1 MASAFVATLANPTWW
16 TIALAA
22 FLVRGG
28 LLLILLPLITLPTTA
43 SLTTDFAPV
52 LETLLLG
59 RSSLA
64 GFAMML
70 ALAGG
75 IVVAV
80 AAAGLAGSWL
90 DLALV
95 REAAADE
102 DVDLPWRPVNGSIR
116 EAFSIRLTAHLPTLA
131 ALAYAA
137 VRLVTVGYE
146 EFTSPGD
153 SGMPVAL
160 RIISRAPE
168 ALVLVVLAWLLG
180 ETVGSLAA
188 RRAAIGLG
196 RSAALRESVGQVLR
210 PRGLATLAITSAA
223 LIGVWLPFEGTVRP
237 AWEHIRAYLLDSAPS
252 VPLAAALVLL
262 ISTYVLGLAVV
273 GAALAWRATAWTA
286 EVAPPPVL
294 DRGLPLGPAE
304 AAGPEIAR
312 G

>member
-16 TIALAA
+16 AIALAA

-43 SLTTDFAPV
+43 SLITDLAPV
-52 LETLLLG
+52 LEALVLG
-59 RSSLA
+59 RSSVEGFVLTLA
-64 GFAMML
+64 IAGAIL
-70 ALAGG
+70 AAL
-75 IVVAV
+75 

-102 DVDLPWRPVNGSIR
+102 DVDLPWRPVNGSVR
-116 EAFSIRLTAHLPTLA
+116 QAFSIRLTAHLPTLV

-137 VRLVTVGYE
+137 LRLITVGYE

-153 SGMPVAL
+153 PGMPVAA
-160 RIISRAPE
+160 RIISRAPD
-168 ALVLVVLAWLLG
+168 ALVVVVLAWLIG

-188 RRAAIGLG
+188 RRAALGLG
-196 RSAALRESVGQVLR
+196 TPAALLGSLRQVIR
-210 PRGLATLAITSAA
+210 PRGLATLGLTSAA
-223 LIGVWLPFEGTVRP
+223 LVAVWLPFEGTIRL
-237 AWEHIRAYLLDSAPS
+237 AWEHIRAYLLEGAPI
-252 VPLAAALVLL
+252 VPLAAALLL
-262 ISTYVLGLAVV
+262 LVSAYVLGLGVV
-273 GAALAWRATAWTA
+273 GAVLAWRATAWTA

-294 DRGLPLGPAE
+294 DRGLPLGAAE
-304 AAGPEIAR
+304 AAPEIAR